1 MQNKFPL
8 PTSQNV
14 SETVLDHR
22 TRKYLQRLVDHKVV
36 VSSRFL
42 FINNT
47 IENENEIASFLWEK

>member
-14 SETVLDHR
+14 SETLLDHR
-22 TRKYLQRLVDHKVV
+22 TRTYLQRLVDHKVV
-36 VSSRFL
+36 VSRFL